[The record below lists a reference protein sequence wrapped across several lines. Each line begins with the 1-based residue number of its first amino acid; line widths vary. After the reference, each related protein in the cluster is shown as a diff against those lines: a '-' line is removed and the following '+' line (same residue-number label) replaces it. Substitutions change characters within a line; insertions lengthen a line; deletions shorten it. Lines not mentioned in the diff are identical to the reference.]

1 MIIIISGISEKYKS
15 KIMTLRENPNSYF
28 IDFISIGK
36 FRKLVF
42 LCLIASEN
50 SEELYL

>member
-1 MIIIISGISEKYKS
+1 MAPILSGISEKNKS
-15 KIMTLRENPNSYF
+15 KIKPLREIPNSYF

-42 LCLIASEN
+42 LYLITSES
-50 SEELYL
+50 SEDLYL